1 MPWLP
6 PLMMS
11 CMNLRRWYAVAGL
24 GLLAVAGV
32 VAWRTWRHTSAG
44 SFDPV
49 SAVFAVASLA
59 VGVAALGLAGR
70 AQRQADT
77 DVIAVAGRLAVA
89 VEQAESRA
97 LWQLLGEHDRAID
110 VRFTF
115 CRAAA
120 HNASGAERAG
130 TLEEVVG
137 YYRKLGPRRMVITGA
152 GGSGKTVLAVKLILG
167 LLDGRAAD
175 DPVPVRVSA
184 ASLNTSRPPDTAVAD
199 WLTEHLQ
206 QAYRLPE
213 AAARQLVAAR
223 MILPVLDGLD
233 EMDAVEAPGYAS
245 RAGQAIRAC
254 NAYLDGGEKAAMVLT
269 CRISPYEALEQA
281 RVWVR
286 DAARIQLSPVG
297 AAAARRFLTGRAD
310 DHGRW
315 RPVLDRVRRPGSH
328 PLARALSTP
337 WRLTLAAAVY
347 DQRDPATGRYLR
359 DPVGLTDPGLD
370 TEDKIRDH
378 LLGLFIPAAIAAHG
392 NRYPAV
398 RVHRWLGVLAR
409 YLDTN
414 TPAPGR
420 LARVIAG
427 RTLSGTDLVLHELW
441 PLAGPR
447 APRVL
452 TVAVAA
458 VLGVGLAVLLL
469 THFPIGYAPRQIL
482 GATAPTLSA
491 IFCLRYSWGAWP
503 SVFLFDS
510 QRLKTRSGRREFRVT
525 LVAGLVAG
533 LALGLAFGLALGLAG
548 GLSIGFASWLWLWL
562 GLGVGVGVVVGLAS
576 DPSEL
581 FVVEPRQIVKINAV
595 GSLGCGLAAALAA
608 GLASKLVLRFGLVV
622 TLALGLALGLTAGL
636 LFGLACWRYI
646 TFLLCTR
653 RWSGRWLPWRLGR
666 FLHWCY
672 QAGVVR
678 VAGIG
683 YQFRHRELQDYL
695 ARNPSSAP

>member
-1 MPWLP
+1 
-6 PLMMS
+6 
-11 CMNLRRWYAVAGL
+11 
-24 GLLAVAGV
+24 
-32 VAWRTWRHTSAG
+32 
-44 SFDPV
+44 V
-49 SAVFAVASLA
+49 SAVIAVASLA
-59 VGVAALGLAGR
+59 VGVAALGLAAR

-120 HNASGAERAG
+120 HNASGAESAG

-137 YYRKLGPRRMVITGA
+137 YYRKLAPHRMVITGA

-184 ASLNTSRPPDTAVAD
+184 ASLDTSRPPGTAVAD
-199 WLTEHLQ
+199 WLIEHLR
-206 QAYRLPE
+206 QAYRLSE

-310 DHGRW
+310 DQGRW
-315 RPVLDRVRRPGSH
+315 RPVLDKVRRPGSH

-347 DQRDPATGRYLR
+347 DQRDPATGCYLR
-359 DPVGLTDPGLD
+359 DPAGLTDPGLD

-378 LLGLFIPAAIAAHG
+378 LLGLFIPAAVAAHG
-392 NRYPAV
+392 NRYPVAG
-398 RVHRWLGVLAR
+398 VHQWLGVLAR

-420 LARVIAG
+420 PGRVIAG
-427 RTLSGTDLVLHELW
+427 RPLSGTDLVLHELW

-458 VLGVGLAVLLL
+458 ALGAGVAVLML
-469 THFPIGYAPRQIL
+469 TRVPIGYAPRQIL
-482 GATAPTLSA
+482 GATGLAFAA
-491 IFCLRYSWGAWP
+491 ILVLRHLWTAWP
-503 SVFLFDS
+503 SIYLFDL
-510 QRLKTRSGRREFRVT
+510 QRLKTSSGRRELVIGLGGGLAVGLAGGLVVGLVVGLVFGLAGGLVFGLVFGLGGGLAGGLAIGLVDGLEVDQSQLSVAEPRQIVKGS
-525 LVAGLVAG
+525 VAGG
-533 LALGLAFGLALGLAG
+533 LAAGLAFGLAVGLAG
-548 GLSIGFASWLWLWL
+548 GLMFGLEGGLAF
-562 GLGVGVGVVVGLAS
+562 GLGGG
-576 DPSEL
+576 
-581 FVVEPRQIVKINAV
+581 
-595 GSLGCGLAAALAA
+595 LAA
-608 GLASKLVLRFGLVV
+608 GLAV
-622 TLALGLALGLTAGL
+622 GLAGWHYVA
-636 LFGLACWRYI
+636 
-646 TFLLCTR
+646 FLLCTR
-653 RWSGRWLPWRLGR
+653 RWNGSWLPWRLGS

-672 QAGVVR
+672 QAGLVR

-695 ARNPSSAP
+695 ARNPYPAP

>member
-1 MPWLP
+1 MSRPLP
-6 PLMMS
+6 LILS
-11 CMNLRRWYAVAGL
+11 CMDLKRWYTVAGL
-24 GLLAVAGV
+24 GLLAVAGI
-32 VAWRTWRHTSAG
+32 VAWRTWGHTSAG

-49 SAVFAVASLA
+49 SAVIAVASLA
-59 VGVAALGLAGR
+59 VGVAALGLAAR

-89 VEQAESRA
+89 VEQAEGRA

-120 HNASGAERAG
+120 HNASGAESAG

-137 YYRKLGPRRMVITGA
+137 YYRKLQPRRMVITGA

-167 LLDGRAAD
+167 LLNDRATV

-184 ASLNTSRPPDTAVAD
+184 ASLDTNRPPEIAVAD
-199 WLTEHLQ
+199 WLTEHLRQ
-206 QAYRLPE
+206 TYRLPE

-233 EMDAVEAPGYAS
+233 EMDAIEAPGYAS

-286 DAARIQLSPVG
+286 DAARIQLSPIG
-297 AAAARRFLTGRAD
+297 ATAARRFLTGRAD
-310 DHGRW
+310 DQGRW
-315 RPVLDRVRRPGSH
+315 RPVLDKIRRPGSH

-337 WRLTLAAAVY
+337 WRLALAAAVY

-359 DPVGLTDPGLD
+359 DPADLADPGLD
-370 TEDKIRDH
+370 TEDKVRDH
-378 LLGLFIPAAIAAHG
+378 LLGLFIPAAVAAHG
-392 NRYPAV
+392 SRYPAA

-409 YLDTN
+409 YLDAN

-420 LARVIAG
+420 AARVIAG

-452 TVAVAA
+452 TLAVAA
-458 VLGVGLAVLLL
+458 AVEASIAVQFTQAPISYALREILAYIALASTVITTLGG
-469 THFPIGYAPRQIL
+469 
-482 GATAPTLSA
+482 
-491 IFCLRYSWGAWP
+491 SWIAWP
-503 SVFLFDS
+503 SIYLFDL
-510 QRLKTRSGRREFRVT
+510 QRLKTSSGRRN
-525 LVAGLVAG
+525 LVIG
-533 LALGLAFGLALGLAG
+533 LAAG
-548 GLSIGFASWLWLWL
+548 VAVGVAA
-562 GLGVGVGVVVGLAS
+562 GVGVGVVAGVAGGIAVGVAAGVTAGVGGLKADQS
-576 DPSEL
+576 QLS
-581 FVVEPRQIVKINAV
+581 VAEPRQIVKNSMAV
-595 GSLGCGLAAALAA
+595 GLAA
-608 GLASKLVLRFGLVV
+608 GLA
-622 TLALGLALGLTAGL
+622 AGL
-636 LFGLACWRYI
+636 PFGLAFGIAAGVVKGGVGGVAVGLVTALLAGLAGWRYVA
-646 TFLLCTR
+646 FLLLTR
-653 RWSGRWLPWRLGR
+653 RWNSEWLPWRLGS
-666 FLHWCY
+666 FLHWGY
-672 QAGVVR
+672 QAGLVR

-695 ARNPSSAP
+695 ARNLFSAP